1 MTLAPV
7 DSSSGQLV
15 EKEIDSGNPP
25 VTGNEEIRPGVSRR
39 LTGAARYPSYP
50 PGIAQLLGLGNWLI
64 SKVRMSSL
72 DGARDAIDLVA
83 STMGAAFG
91 VVENAIFG
99 EDLVDGRASPR
110 GIVFTE
116 DVAKISDQ

>member
-39 LTGAARYPSYP
+39 LTGAARYPSYLSP
-50 PGIAQLLGLGNWLI
+50 LKTSSAGSLL
-64 SKVRMSSL
+64 
-72 DGARDAIDLVA
+72 
-83 STMGAAFG
+83 
-91 VVENAIFG
+91 
-99 EDLVDGRASPR
+99 RASSTKSWRSRTR
-110 GIVFTE
+110 GEAIAANWAETC
-116 DVAKISDQ
+116 K